1 MKVTLFKKSFFIV
14 MISLCFSSCKEVEE
28 PDPLVN
34 LVEFKISTDLP
45 IENLTIKDVYR
56 DNPIIFPK
64 QSIQL
69 KNTYVN
75 SNSTKIY
82 EYSETVN
89 ISENATVELIIP
101 KNSNRKLFS
110 VRLYDKVNIEYFFD
124 EDGLTKK
131 RFSVPEKNKTP

>member
-1 MKVTLFKKSFFIV
+1 MKASLFAPILILSLLFSCKKSEDAPVFKNEI
-14 MISLCFSSCKEVEE
+14 
-28 PDPLVN
+28 
-34 LVEFKISTDLP
+34 EFKISTDVP

-82 EYSETVN
+82 EYSEIVN

-124 EDGLTKK
+124 EDGSTKK
-131 RFSVPEKNKTP
+131 RFSVPEKK